1 MLEDI
6 LILLRGETFNSQFAS
21 FFVSF
26 DAEVNTY
33 TMRIL
38 FFLLFSKNGK
48 KLCLQRDMEMPK
60 RKDKRKKLISNTVQN
75 ALDK

>member
-1 MLEDI
+1 MNELMLGSWKDDP
-6 LILLRGETFNSQFAS
+6 LSVL
-21 FFVSF
+21 FFRKF

-33 TMRIL
+33 IYNENS
-38 FFLLFSKNGK
+38 FLSSFSKNGK
-48 KLCLQRDMEMPK
+48 KLCLQRDMRMPK